1 MKIQCNTVQY
11 ETILLSVGVQKSVF
25 WLIGHIKTYITHITI
40 KKLTKKKKKKRA
52 PSLVVSKVLKAVEFK
67 IFVINS

>member
-11 ETILLSVGVQKSVF
+11 KTILLSVGVQKSVF

-40 KKLTKKKKKKRA
+40 KKLTKKKKNRA

>member
-40 KKLTKKKKKKRA
+40 KKLTKKKKKRA